1 MGNIA
6 AGDAIGA
13 GAETEMGTAM
23 AAGGG
28 MNVTCIRMRGKTK
41 KKSSFLQ
48 SFSVFFSFVC
58 FLSSQISHVFKERK
72 TEETDERHCE

>member
-41 KKSSFLQ
+41 KKVFVP
-48 SFSVFFSFVC
+48 SVVQRLLFVC
-58 FLSSQISHVFKERK
+58 LFFVLTDFTRVQRKENRGN
-72 TEETDERHCE
+72 R